1 MAHGHRAR
9 CQIVNGLTRARSFG
23 LRPSPRKA
31 GQIPFA
37 ASRAAQVTSVPAS
50 GACREKNLNEAGWW
64 VEHPMARSRWPP
76 YGANMTTLLIIVLLL
91 ALFGGGGGYYYSRR
105 RR

>member
-1 MAHGHRAR
+1 MFFSNMPR
-9 CQIVNGLTRARSFG
+9 
-23 LRPSPRKA
+23 LRRW
-31 GQIPFA
+31 F
-37 ASRAAQVTSVPAS
+37 TSVPAS
-50 GACREKNLNEAGWW
+50 GVRREKNLNETGWW
-64 VEHPMARSRWPP
+64 GEHPMARSHCQP

>member
-1 MAHGHRAR
+1 MKSTKQLQCACGRPPRATPN
-9 CQIVNGLTRARSFG
+9 CCF
-23 LRPSPRKA
+23 
-31 GQIPFA
+31 
-37 ASRAAQVTSVPAS
+37 TSAPAS
-50 GACREKNLNEAGWW
+50 GVCREKNLNETGWW
-64 VEHPMARSRWPP
+64 GEHPMARSHCQP

>member
-1 MAHGHRAR
+1 LFLAQIGLAPAFAKPTARRAS
-9 CQIVNGLTRARSFG
+9 Q
-23 LRPSPRKA
+23 
-31 GQIPFA
+31 
-37 ASRAAQVTSVPAS
+37 ASTSVPAF
-50 GACREKNLNEAGWW
+50 GVRREKNLNETGWW
-64 VEHPMARSRWPP
+64 GEHPMARSHCQP